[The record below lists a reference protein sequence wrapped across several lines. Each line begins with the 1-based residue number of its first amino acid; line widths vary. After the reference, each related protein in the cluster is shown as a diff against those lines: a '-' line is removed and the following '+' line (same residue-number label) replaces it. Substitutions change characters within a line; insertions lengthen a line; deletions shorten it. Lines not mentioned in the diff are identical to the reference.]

1 MGNECP
7 MSVRSPFY
15 LLRMENRGRSTK
27 ERPRRRTTVSNQ
39 PTHRP
44 TDRGESLIVIMW
56 PKTNLDTAA
65 KCEQA
70 SEQARE
76 QVSSAD
82 FRFNT
87 ANRNARRIC

>member
-1 MGNECP
+1 
-7 MSVRSPFY
+7 MSDVRSFSV
-15 LLRMENRGRSTK
+15 LSSQDGASGEERERERERERGRRGTYYGLRCPSD
-27 ERPRRRTTVSNQ
+27 Q
-39 PTHRP
+39 
-44 TDRGESLIVIMW
+44 GESLIVIMW

-65 KCEQA
+65 ECEQA